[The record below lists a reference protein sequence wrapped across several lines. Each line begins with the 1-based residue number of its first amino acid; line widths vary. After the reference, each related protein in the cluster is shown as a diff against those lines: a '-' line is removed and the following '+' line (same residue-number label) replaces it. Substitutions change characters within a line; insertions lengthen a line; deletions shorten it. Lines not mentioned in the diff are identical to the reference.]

1 MTKKLKNIPDTP
13 NVDWLLNNVD
23 LTFKD
28 YIPSVVA
35 FEFFSFIRLALGEEP
50 ENANPLA
57 HYFLIDTIF
66 QQDNV
71 AFYFEAR
78 GIDYH
83 AIKGKTAI
91 MCCREFSKSTL
102 IGTYLPLFIAWK
114 GSIPGYGKV
123 NYGLYVGDSMR
134 NNVKTTM
141 NTIELVF
148 LESEWLVDQF
158 ESYRF
163 TDEVM
168 ELVRH
173 PSTKAELAAFERAMG
188 MGKKKDQVP
197 GRSKR
202 KFAMKGVGAATGTR
216 GTRSG
221 LDRPQFAIFDDL
233 VSSETDANSEVVLHG
248 IESTIDSDVLKA
260 LHGAG
265 NFSMIIGTPYNKK
278 DPVYRRLESG
288 RWVPIVFPM
297 CKEINADMTKEEF
310 EGVWEDRHSYEKV
323 MKRYLDDLA
332 ENKMRS
338 FNQELML
345 RITSE
350 EDRLIPDAYLTWYK
364 RSDIINRGGEY
375 NWYITTDFTTTGS
388 KGSDFSGMAVWA
400 VNSNDDWLLVDLS
413 LKKLELEDQ
422 YKELFRLV
430 NRYKR
435 FTGNIVVGI
444 ETDGQQKAHL
454 NAVQQRMS
462 RDNEYFTLGTQK
474 GSSTLGIRS
483 ASVPGKKHDRFKAV
497 VPMFQTGKIWFPEE
511 LRETASMQ
519 ELLTELQY
527 VTFLG
532 FGSTHDDGADLITQM
547 HIMETFSPS
556 AVAQTAHPKD
566 AMWFDEVEDSNSS
579 SMNSYIV

>member
-1 MTKKLKNIPDTP
+1 MKVYKNIPDKP
-13 NVDWLLNNVD
+13 SVDWMLSNVDYD
-23 LTFKD
+23 FEG
-28 YIPSVVA
+28 YIPSAVA

-50 ENANPLA
+50 ENNNPLS

-71 AFYFEAR
+71 EFYFTQR
-78 GIDYH
+78 GIDYQEL
-83 AIKGKTAI
+83 KGSTAI
-91 MCCREFSKSTL
+91 LCSREFSKSTL
-102 IGTYLPLFIAWK
+102 IGTYLPLFIAWR
-114 GSIPGYGKV
+114 GEIPGYGKV

-173 PSTKAELAAFERAMG
+173 PRTKAELAAFQRAID

-202 KFAMKGVGAATGTR
+202 KFAMKGVGAQTGTR

-233 VSSETDANSEVVLHG
+233 VSSETDANSEVVLSG
-248 IESTIDSDVLKA
+248 IESTIDSDVLEA

-265 NFSMIIGTPYNKK
+265 SFSMIIGTPYNKK
-278 DPVYRRLESG
+278 DPVYRRVESG
-288 RWVPIVFPM
+288 AWVPIVFPI
-297 CKEINADMTKEEF
+297 CKEMRADMKKEEF
-310 EGVWEDRHSYEKV
+310 KGVWEDRHSFEKV
-323 MKRYLDDLA
+323 KKRYVKAVRQEKL
-332 ENKMRS
+332 RS

-345 RITSE
+345 RISSD
-350 EDRLIPDAYLTWYK
+350 EDRLIPDNYLTWYS

-375 NWYITTDFTTTGS
+375 NWYITTDFTTTGA

-430 NRYKR
+430 RAYKH

-444 ETDGQQKAHL
+444 EIDGQQKAHL
-454 NAVQQRMS
+454 HAIQQRMTKE
-462 RDNEYFTLGTQK
+462 NEYFTLGNQK
-474 GSSTLGIRS
+474 GSTQLGIRS
-483 ASVPGKKHDRFKAV
+483 ASIPGKKHDRFKAV
-497 VPMFQTGKIWFPEE
+497 VPKFQTKKIWFAEE
-511 LRETASMQ
+511 LKATADMQ

-527 VTFLG
+527 VTFMG
-532 FGSTHDDGADLITQM
+532 FGSSHDDGADLITQM
-547 HIMETFSPS
+547 HLMEIYSPS
-556 AVAQTAHPKD
+556 QSAQAAHPKD
-566 AMWFDEVEDSNSS
+566 AMWFDEVEDTDGGGLG
-579 SMNSYIV
+579 SYII